1 MAQSARL
8 AQKQA
13 DEILLAMTKVL
24 GRMIELEDF
33 NELVATLRTIITQQ
47 EQIIEQT
54 KQRHKQ
60 ELLEKLK

>member
-1 MAQSARL
+1 
-8 AQKQA
+8 
-13 DEILLAMTKVL
+13 
-24 GRMIELEDF
+24 MIEMEDF

-60 ELLEKLK
+60 ELLDKLK